1 VIASVPSVS
10 VPAAERHLIA
20 LDIDGTVM
28 PFGERDERG
37 EYIPAT
43 PSAEVAEA
51 IRILHRAG
59 HEVVVATGR
68 AVDATLDV
76 VEQLRIQPDWVVA
89 ANGAVT
95 LRRDALAPR
104 AYRRDRVESFD
115 PRGLLERIRTHLI
128 TAAYGVE
135 TDEGEFLYTEKMP
148 SGTLPRWQRKVTF
161 DELLEARASRLLVV
175 SPDHALQDFLEISKS
190 LGLNRVSYAVGLTTW
205 FDIAPEGV
213 TKASALELIRGKL
226 AIDPS
231 RVFAAGDGE
240 NDIQMLQWAKR
251 FGDSV
256 AMGQADAHVQES
268 AGRVTGTVYENG
280 LATAL
285 SERFVSLLG

>member
-1 VIASVPSVS
+1 MAAT

-37 EYIPAT
+37 EYIPAR
-43 PSAEVAEA
+43 PSAEVAET
-51 IRILHRAG
+51 IRTLYRAG
-59 HEVVVATGR
+59 HEIVVATGR

-95 LRRDALAPR
+95 LKRDPLAAR
-104 AYRRDRVESFD
+104 AYRRELVESFD
-115 PRGLLERIRTHLI
+115 PRGLLERIRTHLV
-128 TAAYGVE
+128 TAVYGVE
-135 TDEGEFLYTEKMP
+135 TEDGEFLYTEKMP
-148 SGTLPRWQRKVTF
+148 SGTLPRRQRQVPF
-161 DELLEARASRLLVV
+161 DQLLEARASRLLVV

-226 AIDPS
+226 GIDPS
-231 RVFAAGDGE
+231 RVFAAGDGD
-240 NDIQMLQWAKR
+240 NDIQMLQWAGR
-251 FGDSV
+251 RGDSV
-256 AMGQADAHVQES
+256 AMGQADEIVREA
-268 AGRVTGTVYENG
+268 AGRVTATVFEDG

-285 SERFVSLLG
+285 RERFSSLLG